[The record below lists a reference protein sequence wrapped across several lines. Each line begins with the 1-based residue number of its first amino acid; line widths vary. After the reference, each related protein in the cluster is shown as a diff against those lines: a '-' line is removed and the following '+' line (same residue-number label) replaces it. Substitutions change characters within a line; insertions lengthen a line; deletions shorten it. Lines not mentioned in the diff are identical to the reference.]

1 MTIFYKTVHSVYKHW
16 WNITS
21 EIKLVVFKSY
31 ENFSNSFLISNF
43 FEILKQRKESITTFC
58 CFILFFLSPKMW
70 KSTLYRPLILVTPSP
85 LGIGEDF
92 TSHAKYSARILSVN
106 GEHLKSRNIA
116 SLERG
121 NNLHL
126 HNRHKVPLALQESRC
141 KLHPVP
147 TK

>member
-1 MTIFYKTVHSVYKHW
+1 MKIH
-16 WNITS
+16 
-21 EIKLVVFKSY
+21 LVWAPYSGY
-31 ENFSNSFLISNF
+31 
-43 FEILKQRKESITTFC
+43 
-58 CFILFFLSPKMW
+58 
-70 KSTLYRPLILVTPSP
+70 TPSP

-92 TSHAKYSARILSVN
+92 TSHAKYSARIFSVN

-121 NNLHL
+121 NNFHL